1 MSTDP
6 RILARD
12 RLPLRFVRH
21 GATAANAAG
30 LRCGG
35 DLDLPLTDLGREQA
49 AMAARQVATMQPPVG
64 LIVTSD
70 LARTRETA
78 AIIAEVIPGTP
89 IVVQPTFAERRL
101 GEWNLLT
108 IAETQAWFE
117 ARHTP
122 PGGESDKEFI
132 DRIARALRG
141 IKKQLSQRPLL
152 VGSKG
157 VARVMGELIGI
168 PERLELENG
177 VIAEFDFTAKPCLE
191 TTWSA
196 L

>member
-1 MSTDP
+1 MSNQHP
-6 RILARD
+6 RL
-12 RLPLRFVRH
+12 LRFVRH
-21 GATAANAAG
+21 GATRANEAG

-35 DLDLPLTDLGREQA
+35 DLDLPLTPLGRAQAEQA
-49 AMAARQVATMQPPVG
+49 ARQIAALQPAVG

-78 AIIAEVIPGTP
+78 AILAAALADTP
-89 IVVQPTFAERRL
+89 ILIETDFAERRL
-101 GEWNLLT
+101 GEWNLRT
-108 IAETQAWFE
+108 IAETQPWFE
-117 ARHTP
+117 ARCTP
-122 PGGESDKEFI
+122 PGGESDQQFI
-132 DRIARALRG
+132 DRIAQALRR
-141 IKKQLSQRPLL
+141 IKTRLPCRPLL

-168 PERLELENG
+168 PKRLELDNG
-177 VIAEFDFTAKPCLE
+177 AVTEFDFTEKPCLQ